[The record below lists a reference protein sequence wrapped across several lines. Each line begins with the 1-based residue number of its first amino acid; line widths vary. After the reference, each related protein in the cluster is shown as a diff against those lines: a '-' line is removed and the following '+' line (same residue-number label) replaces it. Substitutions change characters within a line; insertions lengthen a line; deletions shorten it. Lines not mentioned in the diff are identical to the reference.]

1 MSFEDLEWGR
11 TRPGQSPLA
20 LATKRRE
27 EDDSSQAV
35 AAGVFRINTAVSA
48 FYRLVNSLGTPKDT
62 LELREKLH
70 KTRLHIGQLVKD
82 TSAKLKQASENDQH
96 TEVSVSADEFGVSS
110 GSLAFDF
117 SRKVADANLV
127 ALPSRSCLHHLTS
140 LLSRK
145 LLYLSCSMNSFWQAR
160 GLSMLSWIACLI
172 AVFCYRNL
180 ISLFFRGFLFLPY
193 KYVASKRIA
202 DAKLAKDFQAVL
214 KEFQKAQ
221 RLAVERETAYTP
233 FVPKEVLPSSYDARE
248 LEISSGKNLEQQ
260 AVLLESRRYE
270 CFSKVLYHSLDIFHE
285 GTFKVNSYYRS
296 LKEDNNPL
304 FPEKEVWGSYAPLR
318 NRFFAWEAVWGKIST
333 IDMLMR
339 KGWFMANR
347 CNLCKENEETA
358 NHILIHCGKTRDLW
372 NLLFSSFGV
381 VWVLPDSVRNLL
393 LEWKMKGMGKKRS
406 VVWKMVP
413 ICLFWCIWG
422 ERNRRTFLE
431 EEMTNTSLRK
441 LFLRSLLEWSQQF
454 VDLDLDYL
462 SFRNLLGD
470 RVVV

>member
-96 TEVSVSADEFGVSS
+96 TEVS
-110 GSLAFDF
+110 F
-117 SRKVADANLV
+117 SKKVADANLV
-127 ALPSRSCLHHLTS
+127 ALPSRSCLHHFTS

-180 ISLFFRGFLFLPY
+180 ISLFFRGFLFLSY
-193 KYVASKRIA
+193 KYAVLLMIRGCASKRIA

-260 AVLLESRRYE
+260 AVLLESRRQE
-270 CFSKVLYHSLDIFHE
+270 VVLLDNEITFNEAIIEEREQGIQEIQQQIGEVNEIFKDLAVLVHGQGTMIDDISSNIEKSHAATGQASTQLEKASKLQKSNSSLVTSTFHSLSCRIPHPYLISKDENIHNILDELFAA
-285 GTFKVNSYYRS
+285 GDFRGNS
-296 LKEDNNPL
+296 D
-304 FPEKEVWGSYAPLR
+304 
-318 NRFFAWEAVWGKIST
+318 
-333 IDMLMR
+333 
-339 KGWFMANR
+339 
-347 CNLCKENEETA
+347 
-358 NHILIHCGKTRDLW
+358 HCGHSCGSMSRAELSRAV
-372 NLLFSSFGV
+372 NLKGMISINFQGGISLNKEALPLNVQSLVPFYKGLFYTISLYMIMIMAISINLKFFSSPY
-381 VWVLPDSVRNLL
+381 L
-393 LEWKMKGMGKKRS
+393 
-406 VVWKMVP
+406 
-413 ICLFWCIWG
+413 
-422 ERNRRTFLE
+422 
-431 EEMTNTSLRK
+431 
-441 LFLRSLLEWSQQF
+441 SLL
-454 VDLDLDYL
+454 
-462 SFRNLLGD
+462 N
-470 RVVV
+470 